1 MSKGMRVLAEDCD
14 PSVSDDKSLP
24 TDAFMVEYIVEG
36 LSKFD
41 LVRSG
46 KKVDIF
52 DEYYDKYKKN
62 LINIT
67 QAEGRISPKLWNPPG
82 SKKEKEKEK
91 K

>member
-67 QAEGRISPKLWNPPG
+67 QAEGRISPKLWGNEPPK
-82 SKKEKEKEK
+82 SKNK
-91 K
+91 KRK